1 MAEITEELN
10 LSELDDGYL
19 KVLLLLSARRA
30 ASSEP
35 RRAGFWHG
43 LAGILSTEQESRQAM
58 ADFEGQ
64 QSAEAGPEEI
74 AELEA
79 IVDELRRDLT
89 SLESEY
95 RAAYGQM
102 PTPGSEA
109 QSQS

>member
-1 MAEITEELN
+1 MAEISEELN

-19 KVLLLLSARRA
+19 RVLLLLSARRA

-43 LAGILSTEQESRQAM
+43 LAGILGAEQESRQAM
-58 ADFEGQ
+58 ASFEGQ
-64 QSAEAGPEEI
+64 PGAERGSDDI

-95 RAAYGQM
+95 RAAYGDM

-109 QSQS
+109 PA